1 MNYLIN
7 NFYSDYMIIWGY
19 IGLNKCILKLISP
32 VSVFRLSFPI
42 WLPFFFFFFLAALGL
57 GSTLLP
63 AGFSLVA
70 ESSSYFLVAEHRLLI
85 AMASLVTEYR
95 L

>member
-1 MNYLIN
+1 MYSQIN
-7 NFYSDYMIIWGY
+7 FTCFSFQMKLSYMA
-19 IGLNKCILKLISP
+19 P
-32 VSVFRLSFPI
+32 F
-42 WLPFFFFFFLAALGL
+42 FFFFFFLAALGL

-85 AMASLVTEYR
+85 AMTSLVTEYR

>member
-1 MNYLIN
+1 MTL
-7 NFYSDYMIIWGY
+7 SYMAH
-19 IGLNKCILKLISP
+19 
-32 VSVFRLSFPI
+32 
-42 WLPFFFFFFLAALGL
+42 FFFFFLAALGL

-70 ESSSYFLVAEHRLLI
+70 ESGSYFLVVEHRLLI
-85 AMASLVTEYR
+85 AIASLVTEYR